1 MKFSYREFLC
11 ALFFALVLLFD
22 VSSSLAQIKLNES
35 FSGDQFPPEGWS
47 VFDLQSSGSVWM
59 NSEKYCRSGDGCAVS
74 EFDTTYG
81 NSFLVTKRIVP
92 SQNDSLI
99 FYLRQTFYRVYN
111 DTLKIYASSSDSLP
125 SSMSSILLTVRDG
138 LNYPPHQLYSRYA
151 ISLNQY
157 AGDTIWIAFRH
168 INVNGD
174 ILRVDDVS
182 VGNAL
187 QNDVAISEILSP
199 RDVVGL
205 CSSDSLVPRAVVRNA
220 GLSGQTSQFVV
231 TCKISG
237 PVNYLRTVNTT
248 IAAGESKELSFA
260 SILLNQPGNYTV
272 KVYSGLQNDQYRQ
285 NDTSYGSFA
294 IRQYSSGSGDG
305 GYFYASSEICGQ
317 PQGVRPEF
325 CWKDT
330 SESYLLFQD
339 GRDLSG
345 GLLRGD
351 IDNGYFALGNFLP
364 PGKEVRFF
372 DKEFDSLY
380 VSLNGLLAFRYCP
393 QLLLPEP
400 PDSGAILMGNNEF
413 VAPLWMNYE
422 NSIPGIKN
430 RISYKVA
437 GNFLVVTFDRMHLK
451 DGDSLSY
458 ASFQVALSLNHP
470 ENQNSEILFQYSAS
484 NTGITFGNDFKAN
497 IEKNCFAG
505 IVSRDK
511 KVVYRHKTDG
521 RYFDAGRLFVNDM
534 AIEIGPDAAKL
545 NSKCSMLTVNA
556 LLEGYNLRSDTIV
569 IALHDYVSPTA
580 TIESVKATLAT
591 GGTAIAGFTLADDVT
606 GYFISI
612 NHRNSIE
619 TWSKDS
625 ALRFNGSIL
634 SYDFTR
640 DSLQAY
646 GNNMK
651 MINGKA
657 YIFSGDVNQDKQIDI
672 TDASLVNNDAF
683 QYLMGFLKTDLNGDG
698 IVDSSDLVLVDR
710 NASRYVY
717 AVIPSSAGSNP
728 SVLSSGKPK

>member
-1 MKFSYREFLC
+1 MS
-11 ALFFALVLLFD
+11 FALVSIFSF
-22 VSSSLAQIKLNES
+22 SSSIAQIKLNES
-35 FSGDQFPPEGWS
+35 FSGNQFPPEGWS
-47 VFDLQSSGSVWM
+47 VFDLQGTGSTWIK
-59 NSEKYCRSGDGCAVS
+59 SEKYCRSGEGCAVS

-99 FYLRQTFYRVYN
+99 FYLRQTFYRVYS
-111 DTLKIYASSSDSLP
+111 DTLKICVSSSDSLP
-125 SSMSSILLTVRDG
+125 SSMSSILLTIRDG

-151 ISLNQY
+151 ISLNQF
-157 AGDTIWIAFRH
+157 AGDTIWLGFRH

-174 ILRVDDVS
+174 ILRVDDVR

-199 RDVVGL
+199 RDVVGI
-205 CSSDSLVPRAVVRNA
+205 CSSDSLVPKAVVSNT
-220 GLSGQTSQFVV
+220 GLSGQTSQFAV
-231 TCKISG
+231 TCNVSG
-237 PVNYLRTVNTT
+237 PVNYLITVNTT
-248 IAAGESKELSFA
+248 IAAGETKELSFA
-260 SILLNQPGNYTV
+260 SIVLNQPGYYTV
-272 KVYSGLQNDQYRQ
+272 KVYSGLLNDQNRQ
-285 NDTSYGSFA
+285 NDTLSGSF
-294 IRQYSSGSGDG
+294 IVRQYSSGLGDG
-305 GYFYASSEICGQ
+305 GYFFASSEICGQ
-317 PQGVRPEF
+317 PQGIRPEY

-330 SESYLLFQD
+330 SESLLLLQD

-345 GLLRGD
+345 GFLRGD
-351 IDNGYFALGNFLP
+351 LDNGYFALGNFLP
-364 PGKEVRFF
+364 PGKGIRFF
-372 DKEFDSLY
+372 EKEFDSLY

-400 PDSGAILMGNNEF
+400 PDSGAILRGNNEF

-422 NSIPGIKN
+422 NSIPGLKN

-437 GNFLVVTFDRMHLK
+437 GNFLVVTFDRMQLK

-458 ASFQVALSLNHP
+458 ASFQVAVSLNHP
-470 ENQNSEILFQYSAS
+470 QNQNSEILFQYSAS
-484 NTGITFGNDFKAN
+484 NTGATFKNDFYAK

-505 IVSRDK
+505 IVSQGEEL
-511 KVVYRHKTDG
+511 VYRHKTDG

-569 IALHDYVSPTA
+569 IALHDYASPTA
-580 TIESVKATLAT
+580 TIESVKAILAT
-591 GGTAIAGFTLADDVT
+591 GGTAIAAFTLADDVT

-612 NHRNSIE
+612 KHHNSIE

-625 ALRFNGSIL
+625 ALSFDNSAMF
-634 SYDFTR
+634 YDFTR
-640 DSLQAY
+640 DTLQAY

-657 YIFSGDVNQDKQIDI
+657 YIFSGDVNQDMQIEI
-672 TDASLVNNDAF
+672 TDASLVNNDVFDYA
-683 QYLMGFLKTDLNGDG
+683 MGYRDTDLNGDG

-710 NASRYVY
+710 NALRYVF

-728 SVLSSGKPK
+728 VTLSPGKLK